1 MTEIGRHKTELDTP
15 ILWVDLDQ
23 LEQNIAN
30 LAQHCRQAGV
40 NWRPHTKGIKTPAI
54 AHKLLAA
61 GAIGVTCAKLAEAE
75 VMAASGITDILV
87 ANQVVGPQK
96 IARLVNLL
104 RHADVKIAVDN
115 AAVVTALGEAATA
128 KGVTAGVLIE
138 VNTGMDRAGVL
149 PGEPALALARHVA
162 ATPGLRLRGLM
173 AWEGHTLA
181 FPDPEQKRR
190 GVEESIRLLLETVE
204 RCRRA
209 GLPIEIVSC
218 GGSGTYQITAA
229 IPGVTEIQAGG
240 GIFGDVT
247 YQGWGVPFAPALFV
261 QSMVTSRP
269 TPQRVII
276 DAGFKTLPRGF
287 AAPRPL
293 GLPGVKTLSLSA
305 EHGNITLEESSQT
318 PNVGDVIDLVV
329 GYSDAT
335 VCLHEQLYG
344 IRNGQVETIWPIL
357 GRGKLR

>member
-1 MTEIGRHKTELDTP
+1 MSEIGSPKSELDTP
-15 ILWVDLDQ
+15 VLWVELDQ
-23 LEQNIAN
+23 LEQNIAA

-75 VMAASGITDILV
+75 VMAAAGVTDILV

-96 IARLVNLL
+96 TARLVNLL
-104 RHADVKIAVDN
+104 RHADVKVAVDN
-115 AAVVTALGEAATA
+115 AEVVTELGKAATA
-128 KGVTAGVLIE
+128 KGVTAGLLIE
-138 VNTGMDRAGVL
+138 VNAGMDRAGAP
-149 PGEPALALARHVA
+149 PGEPTVALARHIER
-162 ATPGLRLRGLM
+162 TPGLHLRGLM

-181 FPDPEQKRR
+181 FPDAEQKRR
-190 GVEESIRLLLETVE
+190 GVVESIGLLLETAE
-204 RCRRA
+204 ECRRA
-209 GLPIEIVSC
+209 GLPIEIISC

-229 IPGVTEIQAGG
+229 IPGITEIQAGG

-247 YQGWGVPFAPALFV
+247 YQGWGVPFEPALFV

-269 TPQRVII
+269 TPQRVIL

-287 AAPRPL
+287 ALPRPL
-293 GLPGVKTLSLSA
+293 GLPAVKSFSLSA
-305 EHGNITLEESSQT
+305 EHGNIGLEEPSQL
-318 PNVGDVIDLVV
+318 PRVGDVIDLVV

-335 VCLHEQLYG
+335 VCLHDQLYG
-344 IRNGQVETIWPIL
+344 IRNGEVETVWPIL